1 MSRSAVNCGIAN
13 MGRMSPGRRRRLV
26 RSVLLLVL
34 ALTAGGLWLRDRLE
48 APARNAP
55 PVAARSASAGA
66 GAADPAAAAAD
77 AERRPEE
84 RSWRLRVSTHPPGA
98 RLSIRTAAGATR
110 SVRTPYRGTV
120 TGGELELT
128 VARGGYNRLVQRVTL
143 DRHRSLDLWL
153 DPEGLL
159 HHKLG
164 ELRSGSNPKQVAF
177 SPDGRELWVS
187 LLGGRGVE
195 VFDARTMRRRKAIR
209 LGEHGAVE
217 VLFTGDGR
225 TVFASQMETASVWEI
240 DRRSFRVRRQLPT
253 KGNWSKVMALSPDER
268 TLYVANW
275 VSNDVSEINLATGKV
290 RRLLKTVVTP
300 RGLWPTA
307 DGRRLYVAGFQDGD
321 LQRIDLATGKAR
333 TLLRTGGAMRHLVG
347 DPGGR
352 RLYADDMGTN
362 EAFVVDLASERVRKL
377 ATTDN
382 VPNTI
387 DLTPDG
393 RVLYVSNRGRNGASY
408 YLPGPEWGSV
418 LAIDTASGKVLDAMV
433 GGNQTTGLDVSA
445 DGRLLAFSDF
455 LDNRIHIYAVPPY
468 ATLAAGGGG
477 RATAHRAEL
486 AKR

>member
-1 MSRSAVNCGIAN
+1 ME
-13 MGRMSPGRRRRLV
+13 RMSPERRRRLA

-34 ALTAGGLWLRDRLE
+34 LLAGGALWLRDRPPGPDP
-48 APARNAP
+48 PASTGR
-55 PVAARSASAGA
+55 PVAARGA
-66 GAADPAAAAAD
+66 PAPDAQAAAAE
-77 AERRPEE
+77 AERRLSE
-84 RSWRLRVSTHPPGA
+84 RSWRLRLTSHPPGA
-98 RLSIRTAAGATR
+98 ALTIRAAGGATR
-110 SVRTPYRGTV
+110 RATTPFQATLRG
-120 TGGELELT
+120 GRLELT
-128 VARGGYNRLVQRVTL
+128 VARAGYNRLVRRVTL
-143 DRHRSLDLWL
+143 DRHRSIDLWL
-153 DPEGLL
+153 DPRGLL

-195 VFDARTMRRRKAIR
+195 VFDVRGLARRRAIR

-217 VLFTGDGR
+217 VLFTRDGR
-225 TVFASQMETASVWEI
+225 TVYASQMETASVWEI
-240 DRRSFRVRRQLPT
+240 DRRSLRVRRQLAT
-253 KGNWSKVMALSPDER
+253 RGNWSKVMALSPDER

-275 VSNDVSEINLATGKV
+275 VSNDVSVIDLASGRV
-290 RRLLKTVVTP
+290 RRLLKTVRTP

-307 DGRRLYVAGFQDGD
+307 DGRRLYVAGFDGGE
-321 LQRIDLATGKAR
+321 LQRIDLASGRAR

-347 DPGGR
+347 DRQGR

-362 EAFVVDLASERVRKL
+362 EAFVVDLASERVRRL
-377 ATTDN
+377 ARTDN

-393 RVLYVSNRGRNGASY
+393 RVLYVSNRGRNGPNY

-455 LDNRIHIYAVPPY
+455 LDNRIHLFQVPPY
-468 ATLAAGGGG
+468 GTLAAGGGG
-477 RATAHRAEL
+477 RAAAHRAEL

>member
-1 MSRSAVNCGIAN
+1 
-13 MGRMSPGRRRRLV
+13 MSPGRRRRLT

-34 ALTAGGLWLRDRLE
+34 VLVVAAGALWLRDRA
-48 APARNAP
+48 APAPSAAAGRP
-55 PVAARSASAGA
+55 PAAVRPGTAAG
-66 GAADPAAAAAD
+66 ADPAAAAAD
-77 AERRPEE
+77 AERRLEE
-84 RSWRLRVSTHPPGA
+84 RSWRLAVTTHPPGA
-98 RLSIRTAAGATR
+98 QLSIRAVGQATGAARRA
-110 SVRTPYRGTV
+110 RTPFNGTLR
-120 TGGELELT
+120 GGELELT
-128 VARGGYNRLVQRVTL
+128 VVRAGYNRLVQRVTL
-143 DRHRSLDLWL
+143 DRHRALDLWL
-153 DPEGLL
+153 DPPGLL
-159 HHKLG
+159 HHKLA

-187 LLGGRGVE
+187 LLGGHGVE
-195 VFDARTMRRRKAIR
+195 VFDTRTMRKRKAIR
-209 LGEHGAVE
+209 LGQHGAVE

-225 TVFASQMETASVWEI
+225 TVYATQMETASVWEI
-240 DRRSFRVRRQLPT
+240 DRASFRVRRQLAT

-275 VSNDVSEINLATGKV
+275 VSSDISEIDLGKGRV
-290 RRLLKTVVTP
+290 RRLLKTVRTP
-300 RGLWPTA
+300 RGLWPTP
-307 DGRRLYVAGFQDGD
+307 DGRRLYVAGFEDGE

-347 DPGGR
+347 DPEGR

-362 EAFVVDLASERVRKL
+362 QAFVVDLASERVRKL
-377 ATTDN
+377 AATDN

-393 RVLYVSNRGRNGASY
+393 RVLYVSNRGRNGSSY

-455 LDNRIHIYAVPPY
+455 LDNRIHVFAVPPY
-468 ATLAAGGGG
+468 RELAAGGGG
-477 RATAHRAEL
+477 RAAAHRAEL